1 VPTIGLVGGNSQ
13 VATEVALFLSLR
25 PDIQVVPI
33 CRSSIGS
40 AFLRHCGLSNRVGAM
55 SDASTA
61 RALMAGLDS
70 VADFSLPL
78 GAAGE
83 MRRRTQSGITQLVE
97 QSPAACRVVYISTQM
112 AFGMRQGETDRHYH
126 FIAGTTYGATKRY
139 GEHLVR
145 RLARTAGKE
154 AYVLRLGQVH
164 GELQSVSQQMR
175 AVFREQSKVSLPDTV
190 SDTVFAYS
198 IAEALANIAA
208 GKEKPGVYTLMSTP
222 DWHWRDI
229 YDFYCEESARRPELH
244 LYSCSSSRIP
254 RDWLRAAQAAGKRV
268 LLRHRESIGAYV
280 LSRMPQT
287 EGGILARYRLSNAA
301 RDISSA
307 LALSAIPSCVPVVGS
322 IAGRR
327 LACLTDS
334 RVTMRDPA
342 KEVKAILARAGET
355 LRRVAGEGSAGT
367 ARPVRSVG

>member
-1 VPTIGLVGGNSQ
+1 MPTIGLVGGNSQ
-13 VATEVALFLSLR
+13 VATEVALFLSLQ

-33 CRSSIGS
+33 CRSSIG
-40 AFLRHCGLSNRVGAM
+40 AAYLRHCGLGSRTGSMN
-55 SDASTA
+55 DASAA
-61 RALMAGLDS
+61 RELMAGLDL

-83 MRRRTQSGITQLVE
+83 MRRRTQSAVTQLVE
-97 QSPAACRVVYISTQM
+97 QSPAAFRVVYISTQM
-112 AFGMRQGETDRHYH
+112 AFGIGQGYTDRRYH
-126 FIAGTTYGATKRY
+126 FLAHTTYGAVKRY
-139 GEHLVR
+139 GEQLVR
-145 RLARTAGKE
+145 RLARAAGKE

-175 AVFREQSKVSLPDTV
+175 AVFREQRKVSLPDTV

-229 YDFYCEESARRPELH
+229 YDYYCEEAGRRPELH
-244 LYSCSSSRIP
+244 LYSCSPSRIP
-254 RDWLRAAQAAGKRV
+254 RKWLRAAQAAGKRV

-287 EGGILARYRLSNAA
+287 EGGILAKYRLSNAA
-301 RDISSA
+301 RDIASA
-307 LALSAIPSCVPVVGS
+307 LALPTIPSCIPVVGP

-334 RVTMRDPA
+334 RVSMRDPA
-342 KEVKAILARAGET
+342 KEVRAILARASET
-355 LRRVAGEGSAGT
+355 VPRAAS
-367 ARPVRSVG
+367 